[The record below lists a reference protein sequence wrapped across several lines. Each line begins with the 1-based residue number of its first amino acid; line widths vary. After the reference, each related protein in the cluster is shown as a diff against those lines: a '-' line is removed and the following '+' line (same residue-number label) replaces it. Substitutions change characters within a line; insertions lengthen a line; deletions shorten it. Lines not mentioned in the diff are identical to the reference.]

1 MARTKQ
7 AKPVER
13 QQSSEYVSRQT
24 STPSKAR
31 NDVARQSNGA
41 ISKPAPAPAK
51 QEAGLAQLV
60 IAVAGIYGSF
70 LTWAYLQEKL
80 TTTPHGPPPGAV
92 GKGEG
97 ATEVFRYPVFLNTIQ
112 SLFAAATGALYLYL
126 STPRGAAVPAV
137 IPSRRILAPL
147 LLVALTSSLASPFG
161 YASLAHI
168 DYITF
173 LLAKSCKLLPVMLL
187 HVTVFRRRYP
197 LHKYLV
203 VAAVTAGVAVFTL
216 HSGKRKKSGA
226 DGSGSG
232 SGENGNSAW
241 GLLLLSVN
249 LLFDGLTN
257 STQDYIFG
265 AFRPY
270 SGPQMMCAN
279 NLMGTAVTAAYL
291 VLSPW
296 LVRTGLGEWLG
307 MDAAGGAGELAE
319 ALAFMAR
326 YPEVWADVLGFAA
339 CGAVGQVFIF
349 YTLSTFSSV
358 LLVTVTVTRKMFT
371 MILSVVA
378 FGHRLSR
385 MQVLGVG
392 LVFGGIGVEAAI
404 ARREKMAKEEA
415 KRKKELEAKKQ

>member
-13 QQSSEYVSRQT
+13 QPSSEYVTRQT
-24 STPSKAR
+24 STPIRRKDEMAHP
-31 NDVARQSNGA
+31 SNGGA
-41 ISKPAPAPAK
+41 GKPAANAPASAK
-51 QEAGLAQLV
+51 EAGVAQLV

-80 TTTPHGPPPGAV
+80 TTTPHGPP
-92 GKGEG
+92 G
-97 ATEVFRYPVFLNTIQ
+97 ATEVFKYPVFLNTIQ
-112 SLFAAATGALYLYL
+112 SLFAATTGAAYLYF
-126 STPRGAAVPAV
+126 STPRGHAVPPV

-147 LLVALTSSLASPFG
+147 LLVAVTSSLASPFG
-161 YASLAHI
+161 YASLAHL

-173 LLAKSCKLLPVMLL
+173 LLAKSCKLLPVMAL
-187 HVTVFRRRYP
+187 HVAVFRRRYP
-197 LHKYLV
+197 LYKYLV

-216 HSGKRKKSGA
+216 HSGKKSSKGG
-226 DGSGSG
+226 GST
-232 SGENGNSAW
+232 SAW
-241 GLLLLSVN
+241 GLLLLGIN

-296 LVRTGLGEWLG
+296 LVHTGLGEWFG
-307 MDAAGGAGELAE
+307 MDVAGSAGELAE
-319 ALAFMAR
+319 ALEFMRRFPA
-326 YPEVWADVLGFAA
+326 VWADVLGFAA

-404 ARREKMAKEEA
+404 ARREKLAKEAA
-415 KRKKELEAKKQ
+415 KRGEVEKKAQ